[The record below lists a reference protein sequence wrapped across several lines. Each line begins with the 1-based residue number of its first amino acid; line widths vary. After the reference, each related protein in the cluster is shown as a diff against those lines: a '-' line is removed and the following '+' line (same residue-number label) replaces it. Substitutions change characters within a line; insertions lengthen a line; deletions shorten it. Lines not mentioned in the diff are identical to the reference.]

1 MFNPPPLPLPVPP
14 LPLLTLSPVPPGPPT
29 NLMVTGR
36 TTTTLTISWSNPD
49 FDGFSPI
56 ASFRVEVI
64 WEGDDFPFT
73 FAGDAGTTQF
83 TVEDLRPFT
92 EHTLRLFVSNAVML
106 EGEAAEVV
114 GTTVSLSKC

>member
-1 MFNPPPLPLPVPP
+1 
-14 LPLLTLSPVPPGPPT
+14 
-29 NLMVTGR
+29 MVTER

-56 ASFRVEVI
+56 ASFRIEAM
-64 WEGDDFPFT
+64 WEGADFDRT

-83 TVEDLRPFT
+83 TVGDLRPFT

-106 EGEAAEVV
+106 EGESDEAV

>member
-1 MFNPPPLPLPVPP
+1 MFNSPPPPYPP
-14 LPLLTLSPVPPGPPT
+14 SPSPSVPPGPPT

-49 FDGFSPI
+49 FNGFSPI

-64 WEGDDFPFT
+64 WEGDDFNRT
-73 FAGDAGTTQF
+73 FPGDAGTTQF
-83 TVEDLRPFT
+83 IVVGLRPFT

-106 EGEAAEVV
+106 EGEAAEAV